1 MPSQAFAD
9 EVRAAIA
16 EILAATPVDSERSM
30 VEDTEYVVADEPTAE
45 ELALAEVPQ
54 GSILLGLY
62 TSPPSRVTLFAG
74 PIAVSGQRP
83 RDILRHEVGHRLG
96 FDHTLDH
103 VAMGT
108 VASAA
113 GAARATARAAASYD
127 IAGTESLRADWNDA
141 CPICKLYA
149 KTAHAASLMADL
161 NFAAQLEHMIPA
173 GLGGTIPL
181 ARRDVDEARGFLLL
195 VTPMVPDQADE

>member
-108 VASAA
+108 VAT
-113 GAARATARAAASYD
+113 GARAAAWYD